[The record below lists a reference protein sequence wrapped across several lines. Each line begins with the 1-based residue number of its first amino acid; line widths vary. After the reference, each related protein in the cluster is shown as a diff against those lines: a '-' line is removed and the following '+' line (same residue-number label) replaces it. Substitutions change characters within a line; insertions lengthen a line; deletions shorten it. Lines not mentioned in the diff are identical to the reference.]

1 MTDEEKAEEYAT
13 EDLPDGYTKIN
24 YVKKRV
30 YLDGLAEGR
39 KETESHLLENWCRNE
54 DDYCPHLKKLEAQIE
69 KMKLERSE
77 FVDEI
82 IDTAKGYG
90 LVCDSCLFSL
100 INDYDNKRIS
110 YDELLE
116 KLQNDVIRELKL
128 AIDDL
133 RNGEC
138 VE

>member
-1 MTDEEKAEEYAT
+1 MQQQIEQLSND
-13 EDLPDGYTKIN
+13 N
-24 YVKKRV
+24 YVLKT
-30 YLDGLAEGR
+30 AFITQ
-39 KETESHLLENWCRNE
+39 KE
-54 DDYCPHLKKLEAQIE
+54 QIE
-69 KMKLERSE
+69 KIKLERSK
-77 FVDEI
+77 FVDVI

-116 KLQNDVIRELKL
+116 KLQNDVIIELQM

-133 RNGEC
+133 RNGELS
-138 VE
+138 E